1 MEFLEYMILN
11 NHSNEF
17 IFISIY
23 FLLLNAAIIRR
34 NVSSEMPEYPLA
46 RILIRNANI
55 IRARSIVNG
64 SPTPAQCE
72 TINRDCRSLYIQNN
86 IRNRK
91 DQNLRKFLIGNNC

>member
-1 MEFLEYMILN
+1 MFT
-11 NHSNEF
+11 
-17 IFISIY
+17 SIY
-23 FLLLNAAIIRR
+23 FLLLNAVIIRC

-72 TINRDCRSLYIQNN
+72 TINRVCKSLHIHNN
-86 IRNRK
+86 IR
-91 DQNLRKFLIGNNC
+91 Q

>member
-1 MEFLEYMILN
+1 
-11 NHSNEF
+11 
-17 IFISIY
+17 
-23 FLLLNAAIIRR
+23 
-34 NVSSEMPEYPLA
+34 MPEYPLA

-86 IRNRK
+86 MVKKSRISK
-91 DQNLRKFLIGNNC
+91 LTQVSH